1 MKIIR
6 FSFGKKISYGI
17 LEKET
22 VKVMTGNPFK
32 DIKYSGT
39 KYKLSDIRLLAP
51 CVPSKVVCLGLNY
64 RSHADEFKLEYPKIP
79 ILFLKPATS
88 VVGPEEKIIYPEMSH
103 RVDYEAEMGIVMKK
117 KASHVSPQDAMDYIL
132 GYTCFNDVSA
142 RDLQKPD
149 GQWTLCKGFDTF
161 APIGPCIETE
171 ADPSNMPLAAY
182 LNGELKQ
189 NGNTADLIFP
199 VNEIVSFV
207 SRAMTLLPGDVIAT
221 GTPSGI
227 GPMNPGDT
235 IEIKIDPIGILR
247 NYVSKP

>member
-6 FSFGKKISYGI
+6 FSFGNKTSYGV
-17 LEKET
+17 LDKET
-22 VKVMTGNPFK
+22 IKAITGNPFK
-32 DIKYSGT
+32 VIKYSGT
-39 KYKLSDIRLLAP
+39 KYKLSDVRLLAP

-79 ILFLKPATS
+79 ILFLKPPTAVIGT
-88 VVGPEEKIIYPEMSH
+88 EDDIIYPGMSH
-103 RVDYEAEMGIVMKK
+103 RVDYEAELGIVIKK
-117 KASHVSPQDAMDYIL
+117 RASHVSPQDAPDYIL

-149 GQWTLCKGFDTF
+149 GQWTLSKGFDTF

-171 ADPSNMPLAAY
+171 ANPSNMPLAAY

-189 NGNTADLIFP
+189 KGNTANLIFP
-199 VNEIVSFV
+199 VAEIVSCV
-207 SRAMTLLPGDVIAT
+207 SYAMTLLPGDVIAT

-227 GPMNPGDT
+227 GPMKPGDI
-235 IEIKIDPIGILR
+235 IEIKIDPIGVLR
-247 NYVSKP
+247 NYVAKP